1 MHRTTPLVLN
11 MTPDND
17 NDPLTF
23 VRLAA
28 LTANV
33 TRFLL
38 LKGNEQADH
47 KSDKDNGSADQGD
60 ECKADRSKAHIR

>member
-1 MHRTTPLVLN
+1 MNT
-11 MTPDND
+11 MTPTND
-17 NDPLTF
+17 NDASDPMPF
-23 VRLAA
+23 VRLAT

-33 TRFLL
+33 MGFLL

-60 ECKADRSKAHIR
+60 ECKADRSKAHVR